1 MYTSGKEQLMGSRN
15 FIRMLYTK
23 ENIKVYGSD
32 GNIIQF
38 SVFMVHFGNFFLI
51 PQRSFCRLQT
61 LTEALKRI
69 QFMLGGMMI
78 E

>member
-32 GNIIQF
+32 GNII
-38 SVFMVHFGNFFLI
+38 NFLCLWYI
-51 PQRSFCRLQT
+51 LVTSSSFHNDLFVAYRL
-61 LTEALKRI
+61 
-69 QFMLGGMMI
+69 
-78 E
+78 